1 MAHLIQSATANDLMR
16 DVTDLLVYNAH
27 PDADADIPAGEQ
39 PVDMVSSVDTHL
51 LNVVAEA
58 DSFAWEFDLKDA
70 WLTQARFNTLI
81 RQYIDPVA
89 AENWLDTV
97 QDRKSTRLNSSP
109 SCASRMPSSA

>member
-1 MAHLIQSATANDLMR
+1 
-16 DVTDLLVYNAH
+16 
-27 PDADADIPAGEQ
+27 
-39 PVDMVSSVDTHL
+39 MVSSVDTHL

-70 WLTQARFNTLI
+70 WLTKARFNTLI

-97 QDRKSTRLNSSP
+97 QAKLGKRKRGTAVMRTNLVQKRGNTNRP
-109 SCASRMPSSA
+109 SRQWGPCMLAIRSEAHTSELQSLMRTSYAVF